1 MEAESKK
8 LNFGTSLFIVIL
20 LAIIM
25 AVGLAYFKISTQ
37 TVFMLAIVSV
47 ALVAI
52 AKGFKMSE
60 IEEYFIE
67 GCKKSMLIV
76 AILMIVGAI
85 IGTWIISGIVPSI
98 IYYGLTVLSPAYFL
112 VLGFFICCIVSFFT
126 GSSYT
131 SLGTLGIAFM
141 GVGYGLGINPGLTA
155 GMVVSG
161 SVFGDKMSPFSDT
174 TNLAPAS
181 AGTDIFSHIRSMMY
195 TTVPSL
201 VISAI
206 LYLVLGLKYGDAAM
220 DLSKIKEISDS
231 LLQHFTISPILLLV
245 PIITIGLAIKK
256 IPPLISLLIGAFAG
270 VIAAFIFQGQY
281 YGITEIMNSMATGF
295 KLDSGVPVVDKL
307 LNRGGISSM
316 MSTVSLALLALGFGE
331 ILQRTGVLSA
341 ILNKAKAVTSSS
353 RTLVIGA
360 LITCLVTNMLT
371 ASQYMAIILP
381 GELFQEAFRKAK
393 IKLHVLSRTLE
404 DGGTIFAF
412 LVPWS
417 MAAIY
422 TTGVIGVPTMQYL
435 PYAFLCLLCP
445 IFAVI
450 YALTGFA
457 IFKETDNDTFK
468 ETDNKT
474 K

>member
-1 MEAESKK
+1 MEAEGKK
-8 LNFGTSLFIVIL
+8 LNFGTSLFIIIL
-20 LAIIM
+20 LTIIM
-25 AVGLAYFKISTQ
+25 AAGLAYLKISTQ
-37 TVFMLAIVSV
+37 TVFILAIVAVS
-47 ALVAI
+47 LVAI
-52 AKGFKMSE
+52 SKGFKMSE
-60 IEEYFIE
+60 IEEYFIA
-67 GCKKSMLIV
+67 GCKKSMLVV

-98 IYYGLTVLSPAYFL
+98 IYYGLTVLSPRFFL
-112 VLGFFICCIVSFFT
+112 VSGFLICCIVSFFT

-174 TNLAPAS
+174 TNMAPAA

-195 TTVPSL
+195 TTVPAL
-201 VISAI
+201 IISAI
-206 LYLVLGLKYGDAAM
+206 LYLVLGLKYGNSDM
-220 DLSKIKEISDS
+220 DLSKVKEISDS
-231 LLQHFTISPILLLV
+231 LLQNFTINPILLLIPV
-245 PIITIGLAIKK
+245 LTICLAVKK
-256 IPPLISLLIGAFAG
+256 IPPLIALLIGAFAG
-270 VIAAFIFQGQY
+270 VIAAFIFQGHH
-281 YGITEIMNSMATGF
+281 YGIKEILNSMATGF
-295 KLDSGVPVVDKL
+295 KMDSGIPEVDKL

-341 ILNKAKAVTSSS
+341 ILSRTKAVTSSP
-353 RTLVIGA
+353 RGLVIGA
-360 LITCLVTNMLT
+360 LVTCLVTNMLT

-381 GELFQEAFRKAK
+381 GELFQEAFKKAN
-393 IKLHVLSRTLE
+393 IKLNVLSRTLE
-404 DGGTIFAF
+404 DGGTIFSF

-422 TTGVIGVPTMQYL
+422 ASGVIGVPTMQYL

-445 IFAVI
+445 IFAVV

-457 IFKETDNDTFK
+457 IFKEESPQTEDLK
-468 ETDNKT
+468 AK
-474 K
+474 